1 MHLVKNSGVKGL
13 IHATILGFPKVLLTL
28 YCTLLIVIDPSET
41 APLLFENV
49 NPCLT
54 ARKSEACL
62 SRIVKERLVSRE
74 QAISLRLRAEQLF
87 GSEESHEGA
96 IYGRLDVAVACLAS
110 KGTLLPGPDDDCA
123 SCGPA
128 CEAEA
133 LPQVCALYC
142 TNA

>member
-87 GSEESHEGA
+87 GSEE
-96 IYGRLDVAVACLAS
+96 
-110 KGTLLPGPDDDCA
+110 
-123 SCGPA
+123 
-128 CEAEA
+128 
-133 LPQVCALYC
+133 
-142 TNA
+142 